1 MMQKKMGVTR
11 SRWQGKKS
19 DLLSKRNISL
29 SIGAIQQY
37 LASNEQVRFITQLS
51 QVECF
56 KNNDEC

>member
-11 SRWQGKKS
+11 SPWQDKKS
-19 DLLSKRNISL
+19 DILSKLNYSF

-37 LASNEQVRFITQLS
+37 LLSNEQVRFITQLS
-51 QVECF
+51 QVEWF